1 MCFLNGYDIIKKA
14 TKNEIHLFSW
24 WHHYKGFYDLYQQ
37 AGDSLQRWIK
47 CIIILIPTSVEC
59 SNSYHAHRVVTEK
72 TKCSQS

>member
-1 MCFLNGYDIIKKA
+1 MFFKWVWYNKKGYKKWDSPFQLM
-14 TKNEIHLFSW
+14 TPLQGME
-24 WHHYKGFYDLYQQ
+24 DLYQQ

-47 CIIILIPTSVEC
+47 CVIILIPTSVEC